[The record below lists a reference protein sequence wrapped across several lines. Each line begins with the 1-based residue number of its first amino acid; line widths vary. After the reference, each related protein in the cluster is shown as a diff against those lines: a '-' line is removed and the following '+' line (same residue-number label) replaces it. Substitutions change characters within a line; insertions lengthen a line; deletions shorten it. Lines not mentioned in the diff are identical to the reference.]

1 MQRLASRILI
11 VVAVFVVVIAGILIA
26 RTRATRVESVGG
38 NPTNADLAIKALQLE
53 EDSGGLR
60 WQLNA
65 DQALVYESEGR
76 TLLRRVNVKV
86 DERNRSWTIVGDEGL
101 LDNAKNL
108 EIRNNVVMTSDD
120 GLRLETSILR
130 WHAGDRRLWSE
141 RPVRIVRGGAVI
153 QGSAFDVKMSDE
165 ATTIS
170 GPVRA
175 VFDNRTR
182 SASK

>member
-11 VVAVFVVVIAGILIA
+11 VVAVFVVVITGVLIA
-26 RTRATRVESVGG
+26 RTRATRVESVAGSG
-38 NPTNADLAIKALQLE
+38 TNADLSIKALQLE
-53 EDSGGLR
+53 EDSGGMR

-65 DQALVYESEGR
+65 DQALVYEGEGR
-76 TLLRRVNVKV
+76 TWLRRVNVKV

-101 LDNAKNL
+101 LDRDKNL
-108 EIRNNVVMTSDD
+108 EVRNNVVMTSDD
-120 GLRLETSILR
+120 GLRLETTVLR
-130 WHAGDRRLWSE
+130 WHAGNRRLWSE
-141 RPVRIVRGGAVI
+141 QPVRIVRGGVVI

-175 VFDNRTR
+175 VFDR
-182 SASK
+182 SASSGR